1 LYLIPKFGI
10 LGASLA
16 STASYSVSAILTI
29 ILYVRKTG
37 SPVRQILFPTGEDL
51 GFAMQ
56 LAEPLLKRVRPQR
69 AV

>member
-1 LYLIPKFGI
+1 
-10 LGASLA
+10 
-16 STASYSVSAILTI
+16 
-29 ILYVRKTG
+29 LYVRKTG